1 MVLAR
6 GGLPSLEPM
15 APKKGRKAAKADLE
29 EPSPSLAADVDSVT
43 SERPS
48 RKVTEFFLTR
58 TTPKNEATPSL
69 ACQSDKASLDAGE
82 DDAEEDHDTRPLAS
96 LPQVASSSAQLPAAV
111 SEKPHA
117 APPACA
123 AKSNA
128 KPEVDAIEQLPLSE
142 ANLAEFESLME
153 KAHLVTN
160 ASEVVGNKLV
170 DDFTRAAQDGD
181 MPSRGA
187 VAQRFRRSL
196 AATESAAKEYADA
209 RKEGREAAKAF
220 RIKWAAQE
228 VERLRATTTYTQAW
242 KRVDTTLGT
251 YKTFGKI
258 VLDEGGWTD
267 PSAIRGARELCKKAL
282 QLGGQWLFK
291 NPQTGRTVCLHLE
304 LKWAE
309 TMERAWALYQEAVVK
324 DEPPSRD
331 AEVPIVDGRD
341 RVLEAGVD
349 EKRGDGCGLPSVAKT
364 KAIAKAAGG
373 KQAARATASEAPP
386 KKARL
391 AASDGE
397 VEDDAGKKAYAARLG
412 AATKLKTWFLQVSS
426 RALHLKERVEKEEPW
441 AWARGE
447 LTMGRLDQEM
457 NDIKLALS
465 EFDNV
470 WIMSS
475 SAELKNKFSKDR
487 ITVGVAEFMR
497 LEPQVKQLE
506 LCVDRIIAMHK
517 VYTAQ

>member
-1 MVLAR
+1 M
-6 GGLPSLEPM
+6 
-15 APKKGRKAAKADLE
+15 
-29 EPSPSLAADVDSVT
+29 
-43 SERPS
+43 
-48 RKVTEFFLTR
+48 
-58 TTPKNEATPSL
+58 
-69 ACQSDKASLDAGE
+69 
-82 DDAEEDHDTRPLAS
+82 
-96 LPQVASSSAQLPAAV
+96 
-111 SEKPHA
+111 
-117 APPACA
+117 
-123 AKSNA
+123 
-128 KPEVDAIEQLPLSE
+128 
-142 ANLAEFESLME
+142 
-153 KAHLVTN
+153 
-160 ASEVVGNKLV
+160 
-170 DDFTRAAQDGD
+170 
-181 MPSRGA
+181 
-187 VAQRFRRSL
+187 
-196 AATESAAKEYADA
+196 
-209 RKEGREAAKAF
+209 
-220 RIKWAAQE
+220 
-228 VERLRATTTYTQAW
+228 
-242 KRVDTTLGT
+242 
-251 YKTFGKI
+251 
-258 VLDEGGWTD
+258 
-267 PSAIRGARELCKKAL
+267 
-282 QLGGQWLFK
+282 
-291 NPQTGRTVCLHLE
+291 HLE

-341 RVLEAGVD
+341 RVLEEGVD

-373 KQAARATASEAPP
+373 KQAARGTASEAPP

-412 AATKLKTWFLQVSS
+412 AATKLKTWLLQVSS

-457 NDIKLALS
+457 NDIKLSLS

-475 SAELKNKFSKDR
+475 SAELKTKFSKDR

-517 VYTAQ
+517 VYAAQ